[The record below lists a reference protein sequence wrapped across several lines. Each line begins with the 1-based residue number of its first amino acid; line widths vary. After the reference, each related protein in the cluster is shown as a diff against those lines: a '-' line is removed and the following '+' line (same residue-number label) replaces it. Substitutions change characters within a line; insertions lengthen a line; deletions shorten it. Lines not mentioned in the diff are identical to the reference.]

1 MEKNEVQ
8 KLLNDNGLRQWQ
20 LADALGI
27 SEYTLC
33 KRLRRPLSEDFEAEV
48 RRAIDELKKEKEA

>member
-1 MEKNEVQ
+1 MEKADVR
-8 KLLNDNGLRQWQ
+8 KLLNDTGLRQWQ

-33 KRLRRPLSEDFEAEV
+33 KRLRRPLSKDFEAEV
-48 RRAIDELKKEKEA
+48 RRAIDELKEKEA

>member
-1 MEKNEVQ
+1 MEKYNVQ
-8 KLLNDNGLRQWQ
+8 KLLHDNGLRQWQ

-48 RRAIDELKKEKEA
+48 RRAIEALKEKEA